1 MFKDV
6 DEASWFMGEAA
17 VDPER
22 SKFLKIKKTEVGD
35 LFATVPRVTSG
46 LCFFLK
52 KICFNVFSQVLLR
65 ILAPGKSSG
74 SGKPLQKF
82 RTALWCTY

>member
-1 MFKDV
+1 
-6 DEASWFMGEAA
+6 MGEAA

-46 LCFFLK
+46 LFLFFFFK
-52 KICFNVFSQVLLR
+52 NLL
-65 ILAPGKSSG
+65 
-74 SGKPLQKF
+74 
-82 RTALWCTY
+82 